1 LIVIR
6 RTLLSRQSEGAA
18 KVAASRWIVFLIV
31 VIPTPGWAMSRS
43 VAVSAGS
50 FFAAAARCEE
60 QSLITS
66 GQTDDLLKAL
76 APYLSKSDK
85 ANMEAGR
92 ARGGKD
98 SQVFVESEKKWVSF
112 TPDVASCYRVQG
124 VLDDYRMQLGE

>member
-1 LIVIR
+1 
-6 RTLLSRQSEGAA
+6 
-18 KVAASRWIVFLIV
+18 VAASRWIVFLIV

-66 GQTDDLLKAL
+66 GQTDDLLRAL

-92 ARGGKD
+92 TQGGKD